1 MDVISL
7 PVEFD
12 HQKIDGKFRL
22 VAIAAQRAKELS
34 LGARPKIQAKTR
46 KVTSIAIE
54 EAASNLLEYL
64 TGEEAV
70 VAREEAGKFD
80 YRKMLEESRR
90 ATATADLSEL
100 EKDLQVYLHER
111 ETLDKKA
118 FEELFTE
125 KKEDSAED
133 TEE

>member
-34 LGARPKIQAKTR
+34 LGARPKIQTKTR

-80 YRKMLEESRR
+80 YRKMLDESRR